1 MGLIFGLGRPSGE
14 RNGNPFQYSYL
25 GNAMDRGP
33 WQAIV
38 HGVAK
43 QPDLDLVNK
52 QQENNCNG
60 KFTCP
65 KLGLS
70 FSKVAKTNPHKGKHI

>member
-1 MGLIFGLGRPSGE
+1 MGWEDPLV
-14 RNGNPFQYSYL
+14 QYSYL

-43 QPDLDLVNK
+43 QSDLDLVNK
-52 QQENNCNG
+52 QQQNNGNG